1 MRRRVGPTPAASSS
15 PSSGK
20 EPHSMSRI
28 GKKPV
33 PVPNGVTVTLTGN
46 TISVKGPKGEL
57 SRKLHPDMQIA
68 VEDGTV
74 NVTRPSDEQNH
85 RALHGLTRSL
95 IADMVEGVTN
105 GYRKQLEITG
115 VGYKAE
121 VKPFGLQLA
130 LGFSHPVEYRAPA
143 GIKLSAPQPTAV
155 VIEGADKEKVGQVA
169 AEIRAL
175 RKPEPYKGKGVKYQG
190 EQVRRKAGKAGG
202 K

>member
-1 MRRRVGPTPAASSS
+1 
-15 PSSGK
+15 
-20 EPHSMSRI
+20 MSRI

-33 PVPNGVTVTLTGN
+33 PVPNGVTVTVNGN

-57 SRKLHPDMQIA
+57 SRKLHPDMRIA
-68 VEDGTV
+68 VENGTV

-95 IADMVEGVTN
+95 IANMVEGVTQ

-130 LGFSHPVEYRAPA
+130 LGFSHPVQYRAPD

-190 EQVRRKAGKAGG
+190 EQIRRKAGKAGG

>member
-1 MRRRVGPTPAASSS
+1 
-15 PSSGK
+15 
-20 EPHSMSRI
+20 MSRI
-28 GKKPV
+28 GRKPV
-33 PVPNGVTVTLTGN
+33 PVPNGVTVTVNGSAIT
-46 TISVKGPKGEL
+46 VKGPKGEL
-57 SRKLHPDMQIA
+57 SRKLHPDMD
-68 VEDGTV
+68 VKLENGTV
-74 NVTRPSDEQNH
+74 TVSRPSDEDRH

-95 IADMVEGVTN
+95 IANMVEGVTQ
-105 GYRKQLEITG
+105 GYKKQLEITG

-130 LGFSHPVEYRAPA
+130 LGYSHPVEYRAPA
-143 GIKLSAPQPTAV
+143 GIKLTAPQPTAV